1 MKICIVSDSH
11 DRGPMLAEAVAF
23 AKTEGAEGR
32 QANVK
37 GGKSWLVNPGTV
49 AGLGA
54 PAATWIMADLAA
66 MRFEIRRLT
75 DRPAGATF
83 DTSITA

>member
-23 AKTEGAEGR
+23 AKTEGAE
-32 QANVK
+32 AV
-37 GGKSWLVNPGTV
+37 
-49 AGLGA
+49 
-54 PAATWIMADLAA
+54 